1 MADPVRPTGKSF
13 CFEREVDAL
22 KGLMRQFPD
31 KRTGRNLVYSIEDAA
46 LGACAVFYTQSPSF
60 LAHQTLMEQ
69 AKGKSNAHT
78 LFGMRKIPT
87 DNHIRGLLDP
97 VAPSYV
103 FPFFER
109 VFNELDAVGQI
120 DALRMDNGQ
129 LLIALDGTQYHH
141 SESIHCQQCMV
152 TEHQSGHISY
162 AHTVVTPVVVSPGH
176 NQVIPLEPEFIVPQD
191 GHDKQDCETA
201 AAKRWIAA
209 YGPRYRERKVTLLGD
224 DLYSRQPLCEQILG
238 VGLNFIFV
246 CKPTSH
252 ATLYEWLEGVE
263 RSGGVHT
270 HQVMRRH
277 GKKRDTDTY
286 RCAAQLPLRA
296 GDDALDVN
304 WCELLTTDAAGKTVY
319 HNAFVTRHAIDQD
332 HVAQIVAAGRARWK
346 IENGNKNTLKTKGY
360 HLTHNFGHGKKHL
373 SALLATFNLLAFLL
387 HTVQELVDRKYQVLR
402 ATLPSRATFFNHVS
416 ALLHYLYFES
426 FEALLDFMLRGL
438 EIEFC
443 DSS

>member
-46 LGACAVFYTQSPSF
+46 LGAFAVFYTQSPSF

-141 SESIHCQQCMV
+141 SE
-152 TEHQSGHISY
+152 
-162 AHTVVTPVVVSPGH
+162 
-176 NQVIPLEPEFIVPQD
+176 
-191 GHDKQDCETA
+191 
-201 AAKRWIAA
+201 
-209 YGPRYRERKVTLLGD
+209 
-224 DLYSRQPLCEQILG
+224 
-238 VGLNFIFV
+238 
-246 CKPTSH
+246 
-252 ATLYEWLEGVE
+252 
-263 RSGGVHT
+263 
-270 HQVMRRH
+270 
-277 GKKRDTDTY
+277 
-286 RCAAQLPLRA
+286 
-296 GDDALDVN
+296 
-304 WCELLTTDAAGKTVY
+304 
-319 HNAFVTRHAIDQD
+319 
-332 HVAQIVAAGRARWK
+332 
-346 IENGNKNTLKTKGY
+346 
-360 HLTHNFGHGKKHL
+360 
-373 SALLATFNLLAFLL
+373 
-387 HTVQELVDRKYQVLR
+387 
-402 ATLPSRATFFNHVS
+402 
-416 ALLHYLYFES
+416 
-426 FEALLDFMLRGL
+426 
-438 EIEFC
+438 
-443 DSS
+443 